1 MVRFGRDRQFCGI
14 DASSRASYSF
24 PAMQYPEM
32 QGNTPAAEPLTALAA
47 QMLLLEDGMR
57 GLVQMAIDQGSSG
70 NVRDL
75 LYGID
80 ECLNVMANFAQAVLP
95 SEERGENPVLS
106 GRDEKRAVAIE
117 HRGRRPLLRKSAER
131 P

>member
-1 MVRFGRDRQFCGI
+1 
-14 DASSRASYSF
+14 
-24 PAMQYPEM
+24 MQYPAIER
-32 QGNTPAAEPLTALAA
+32 NTPAAEPLTALAA

-57 GLVQMAIDQGSSG
+57 GLVRMAMDQESSG

-80 ECLNVMANFAQAVLP
+80 ECLNVMENLAHTVLP
-95 SEERGENPVLS
+95 NKEVGENTVSRGERHS
-106 GRDEKRAVAIE
+106 A
-117 HRGRRPLLRKSAER
+117 RRLRIVE